1 MSTTSPDDLRSS
13 DLGRSS
19 RSFPAAIFRDART
32 YRVAGQIVGVALVVV
47 VIARLTNNLY
57 GNLDRL
63 NIPSDFDFI
72 YQPTNF
78 AIAEN
83 WGFDTNLPRW
93 RMLLIGM
100 QNTILA
106 AGGGIILATILG
118 TIIGIARLSSNWLV
132 SKLSTFYVET
142 LRNIPPLVV
151 IVFFSIAIFSSGP
164 FPVFREAAELKLPFS
179 DTNWLILSNSRI
191 GFPSFSAERNIGAFW
206 ILFGMTFLFAAC
218 MWAWRT
224 LKSSKT
230 GVPHRRLQWSLGVFV
245 ALLVL
250 WFFLLNGPYDW
261 SWPARTENGRRLA
274 SGFGASSAYLSVTL
288 AVAMYTASHIAE
300 IVRGAILAIH
310 KGQGE
315 AATALSLSSY
325 QRYRFVIM
333 PQAFRRII
341 PNLIN
346 QYLNLTKNTSL
357 AVAVGY
363 AELASLTQT
372 SIGNGAPAP
381 QSIILMMCGYLGL
394 SLIISL
400 IANVV
405 NRSLRLKEQ

>member
-1 MSTTSPDDLRSS
+1 MSTTSPGDLRSP
-13 DLGRSS
+13 GFETSS
-19 RSFPAAIFRDART
+19 SSFSGGIFRDVRT
-32 YRVAGQIVGVALVVV
+32 YRVLGQVVGVALVIL
-47 VIARLTNNLY
+47 VIARLINNLS

-63 NIPSDFDFI
+63 NISSDFDFI

-83 WGFDTNLPRW
+83 WGFDTSLPRW
-93 RMLLIGM
+93 RMLLIGL
-100 QNTILA
+100 QNTVLA
-106 AGGGIILATILG
+106 AGVGIVLATILG
-118 TIIGIARLSSNWLV
+118 TIIGTARLSSNWLV
-132 SKLSTFYVET
+132 AKISAFYVET

-151 IVFFSIAIFSSGP
+151 IIFFSIAVFSSGP
-164 FPVFREAAELKLPFS
+164 FPVFRNATELQLPFS
-179 DTNWLILSNSRI
+179 DTTWLILSNSRI
-191 GFPSFSAERNIGAFW
+191 GFPSLSAERNIGAFW
-206 ILFGMTFLFAAC
+206 ILVGVAFLFAVGV
-218 MWAWRT
+218 WAWRT
-224 LKSSKT
+224 RKSAKT
-230 GVPHRRLQWSLGVFV
+230 GIPHRRLQWSLVTFA
-245 ALLVL
+245 ALIVL

-261 SWPARTENGRRLA
+261 SWPSRTENGRRLA

-288 AVAMYTASHIAE
+288 AVAIYTASHIAE

-315 AATALSLSSY
+315 AATAISLSPY
-325 QRYRFVIM
+325 QRYRFVIL

-341 PNLIN
+341 PNLIS

-381 QSIILMMCGYLGL
+381 QSILLMMCGYLGL

>member
-1 MSTTSPDDLRSS
+1 MSATSLDDLRSS
-13 DLGRSS
+13 DS
-19 RSFPAAIFRDART
+19 RSPFVSFLAALIRDRRT
-32 YRVAGQIVGVALVVV
+32 YRIIGQIVGVGIVALL
-47 VIARLTNNLY
+47 ILRLTGNLFS
-57 GNLDRL
+57 NLDRL
-63 NIPSDFDFI
+63 NIPNDFDFI

-83 WGFDTNLPRW
+83 WGFDTRLPRW
-93 RMLLIGM
+93 RMLLIGL

-106 AGGGIILATILG
+106 AGVGVILATILG
-118 TIIGIARLSSNWLV
+118 TIVGIARLSSNWLV
-132 SKLSTFYVET
+132 SKFSAFYVET

-151 IVFFSIAIFSSGP
+151 IIFFSIAVFSSGP
-164 FPVFREAAELKLPFS
+164 FPIFREATELKLPWS
-179 DTNWLILSNSRI
+179 DSNWLILSNSRI

-224 LKSSKT
+224 LKSAKT
-230 GVPHRRLQWSLGVFV
+230 GVPHRRLQWSLGVFLV
-245 ALLVL
+245 LLVL

-261 SWPARTENGRRLA
+261 AWPSRTENGRRLA

-288 AVAMYTASHIAE
+288 AVAIYTASHIAE

-325 QRYRFVIM
+325 QRYRYVIL

-400 IANVV
+400 IANVA
-405 NRSLRLKEQ
+405 NRSLQLKDR

>member
-1 MSTTSPDDLRSS
+1 MSTTSRDDLRSS
-13 DLGRSS
+13 NLNPSS
-19 RSFPAAIFRDART
+19 QGFTLWSDART
-32 YRVAGQIVGVALVVV
+32 YRVAGQVIGVALV
-47 VIARLTNNLY
+47 ILLIWRLTNNLFS
-57 GNLDRL
+57 NLDRL
-63 NIPSDFDFI
+63 NISRNFDFLT
-72 YQPTNF
+72 QPTNF

-83 WGFDTNLPRW
+83 WGFDTSLPRW
-93 RMLLIGM
+93 RMLLIGL

-106 AGGGIILATILG
+106 AGGGIVLATILG
-118 TIIGIARLSSNWLV
+118 TIVGIARLSSNWLV
-132 SKLSTFYVET
+132 SKISTFYVET

-151 IVFFSIAIFSSGP
+151 IIFFSIAVFSSGP
-164 FPVFREAAELKLPFS
+164 FPVFREATELKLPFS
-179 DTNWLILSNSRI
+179 DSNWLILSNSRI
-191 GFPSFSAERNIGAFW
+191 GFPSFSAERNISAFW
-206 ILFGMTFLFAAC
+206 LLFAMTFLFAAC

-224 LKSSKT
+224 VKSSKT
-230 GVPHRRLQWSLGVFV
+230 GVPHRRVQWSLGVFV
-245 ALLVL
+245 VLLVL

-261 SWPARTENGRRLA
+261 SWPSRTENGRRLA
-274 SGFGASSAYLSVTL
+274 SGFGTSAAYLSVTL
-288 AVAMYTASHIAE
+288 AIAIYTASHIAE

-315 AATALSLSSY
+315 AATSLSLSSY
-325 QRYRFVIM
+325 QRYRFVIL

-381 QSIILMMCGYLGL
+381 QSILLMMCGYLGL
-394 SLIISL
+394 SLIVSL

-405 NRSLRLKEQ
+405 NRSLRLKDR

>member
-1 MSTTSPDDLRSS
+1 MSTTSRDDLRSS
-13 DLGRSS
+13 NPNS
-19 RSFPAAIFRDART
+19 PAQGFTLWSDIRT
-32 YRVAGQIVGVALVVV
+32 YRVAGQVIGVALV
-47 VIARLTNNLY
+47 ILLIWRLTNNLFS
-57 GNLDRL
+57 NLDRL
-63 NIPSDFDFI
+63 NISRDFDFLT
-72 YQPTNF
+72 QPTNF
-78 AIAEN
+78 AIADN
-83 WGFDTNLPRW
+83 WGFDPNLPRW
-93 RMLLIGM
+93 RMLLIGL

-106 AGGGIILATILG
+106 AGGGIVLATILG
-118 TIIGIARLSSNWLV
+118 TVVGIARLSSNWLV
-132 SKLSTFYVET
+132 SKISTFYVET

-151 IVFFSIAIFSSGP
+151 IIFFSIAVFSSGP
-164 FPVFREAAELKLPFS
+164 FPVFREATELKLPFS
-179 DTNWLILSNSRI
+179 DTSWLILSNSRI
-191 GFPSFSAERNIGAFW
+191 GFPSFSAERNISAFW
-206 ILFGMTFLFAAC
+206 LLFAMTFLFAAC

-224 LKSSKT
+224 LKSTKT
-230 GVPHRRLQWSLGVFV
+230 GVPHRRFQWSLGVFV
-245 ALLVL
+245 VLLVL

-261 SWPARTENGRRLA
+261 SWPSRTENGRRLA
-274 SGFGASSAYLSVTL
+274 SGFGTSAAYLSVTL
-288 AVAMYTASHIAE
+288 AVAIYTASHIAE

-315 AATALSLSSY
+315 AATSLSLSSY
-325 QRYRFVIM
+325 QRYRFVIL

-381 QSIILMMCGYLGL
+381 QSILLMMCGYLGL
-394 SLIISL
+394 SLIVSL

-405 NRSLRLKEQ
+405 NRSLQLKDR